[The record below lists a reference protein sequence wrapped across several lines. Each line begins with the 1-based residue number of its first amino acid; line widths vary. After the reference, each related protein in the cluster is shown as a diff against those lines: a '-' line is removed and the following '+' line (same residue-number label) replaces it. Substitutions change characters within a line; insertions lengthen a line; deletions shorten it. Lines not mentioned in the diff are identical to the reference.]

1 MECLEEDYL
10 RLELLQVLENKERT
24 ELLDPARLEWHP
36 TLELTT
42 QK

>member
-10 RLELLQVLENKERT
+10 RLEPLQVLENKERT
-24 ELLDPARLEWHP
+24 ELLNPVHLEWHP